1 MPTAKKGGGRMDSKK
16 SGEEMLSNELGK
28 TTETEEINALYEKYL
43 GGDEKA
49 FEQLM
54 AFIYK
59 DLIFFINRYVN
70 DIYTAEDLAEDTF
83 VKLLENKKRFDSSRS
98 SLKTFLFT
106 VGKNLALDY
115 LRKNKKTAF
124 SLSLSENTDIPS
136 EEMELAD
143 YIIKR
148 ENSRLLYSAVKKL
161 PTLESKVIHLLYF
174 ENMSYKEIS
183 KILEIPVKNL
193 YEISR
198 AAKEKLE
205 KNLKNSN

>member
-1 MPTAKKGGGRMDSKK
+1 MDSEK
-16 SGEEMLSNELGK
+16 SGEELSLNEFEQ
-28 TTETEEINALYEKYL
+28 TTETKEINNLYEKYL

-54 AFIYK
+54 VFIYK

-136 EEMELAD
+136 EELELAD
-143 YIIKR
+143 YIIKK
-148 ENSRLLYSAVKKL
+148 ENSRLLYSAVKNL
-161 PTLESKVIHLLYF
+161 PPLESKVIHLLYF

-183 KILEIPVKNL
+183 KILEIPVKTL
-193 YEISR
+193 YELSR

-205 KNLKNSN
+205 KKLKNVN

>member
-1 MPTAKKGGGRMDSKK
+1 MDSEK
-16 SGEEMLSNELGK
+16 SGEELSLNKFEQ
-28 TTETEEINALYEKYL
+28 TTETKEINDLYEKYL
-43 GGDEKA
+43 GGDKKA

-54 AFIYK
+54 IFIYK

-70 DIYTAEDLAEDTF
+70 DIHTAEDLAEDTF

-115 LRKNKKTAF
+115 LRKNKKIAF

-136 EEMELAD
+136 EELELAD
-143 YIIKR
+143 YIIKK
-148 ENSRLLYSAVKKL
+148 ENSRLLYSAVKNL
-161 PTLESKVIHLLYF
+161 PSLESKVIHLLYF

-193 YEISR
+193 YELSR

-205 KNLKNSN
+205 KKLKNIN

>member
-1 MPTAKKGGGRMDSKK
+1 MLIIKKGGGKMDSEK
-16 SGEEMLSNELGK
+16 SIEASLSNELGTSK
-28 TTETEEINALYEKYL
+28 ETEEINALYEKYL
-43 GGDEKA
+43 CGDEKS
-49 FEQLM
+49 FEKLM
-54 AFIYK
+54 VFIYK

-124 SLSLSENTDIPS
+124 SLSLSDNTDIPS
-136 EEMELAD
+136 EELELAD
-143 YIIKR
+143 YVIKK
-148 ENSRLLYSAVKKL
+148 ENSRLVYSAVKNL
-161 PTLESKVIHLLYF
+161 PPLESKVIHLLYF

-183 KILEIPVKNL
+183 KVLEIPVKNL

-198 AAKEKLE
+198 VAKDKLE
-205 KNLKNSN
+205 KHLKNSN